1 MSPAP
6 PGHHRPP
13 GPIDPLNSEGVARY
27 SELSSLDQSEL
38 TDWYA
43 PGAADWLRVNFVS
56 SADGAVQVDGDSLAL
71 SGEDDMRV
79 FKILRKRCDV
89 LVVGAETV
97 RTDGYRALRLSAD
110 RVAWRRENGLPDHPV
125 MAIVSRSGDLDL
137 DTALF
142 RNAPVRPIAIV
153 PADLDAGRIAKL
165 STVSDV
171 IAAGE
176 GGVDFA
182 EAFARLRKRGLRQIL
197 CEGGPHVFGEITA
210 ADLVDELCLTV
221 SPHLAGAGS
230 GRITAGPPS
239 PLRRMHLAHCLHANG
254 NLLLRYVRAHS

>member
-1 MSPAP
+1 M
-6 PGHHRPP
+6 
-13 GPIDPLNSEGVARY
+13 ARY
-27 SELSSLDQSEL
+27 SELSSLDQTEL

-43 PGAADWLRVNFVS
+43 PDAADWLRVNFVS
-56 SADGAVQVDGDSLAL
+56 SADGAVEVDGDSQAL

-89 LVVGAETV
+89 LVVGAQTV
-97 RTDGYRALRLSAD
+97 RTDGWRALRLSSD
-110 RVAWRRENGLPDHPV
+110 RVEWRRGNGLPDHPV
-125 MAIVSRSGDLDL
+125 MAVVSRGGELDL
-137 DTALF
+137 GTPLF
-142 RNAPVRPIAIV
+142 TDAPVRPLVIV
-153 PADLDAGRIAKL
+153 PEDLDPDRVKEL
-165 STVSDV
+165 SAVADV
-171 IAAGE
+171 IAAGT

-182 EAFARLRKRGLRQIL
+182 AAFAELRERGLRQIL

-210 ADLVDELCLTV
+210 AGLVDELCLTV

-230 GRITAGPPS
+230 GRIIAGPPS